1 MIGEWRSSLKREGK
15 TQSMILFSAALAKL
29 IHLIIEH
36 GLIEKTQV
44 WRKR

>member
-1 MIGEWRSSLKREGK
+1 MIGEWCSSLKREGK